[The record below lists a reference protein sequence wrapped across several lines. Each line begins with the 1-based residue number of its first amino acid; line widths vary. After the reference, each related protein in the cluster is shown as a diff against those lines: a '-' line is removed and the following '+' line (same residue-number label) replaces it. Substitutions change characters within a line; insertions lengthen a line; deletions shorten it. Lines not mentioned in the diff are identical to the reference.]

1 MDKYLNNAL
10 FWQKLDTIYLSSEV
24 IIDKPKGFVHP
35 LYANLVYPV
44 NYGYLKDTLAA
55 GDGICVY
62 KGTENNGL
70 QHVIIS
76 ADVLKKDV
84 EVKLLVNCSLDEV
97 KEILFFLN
105 QTDLQKSVLISRSN
119 EIPSWGES
127 DN

>member
-10 FWQKLDTIYLSSEV
+10 FWQKIDTIYLSSEV

-44 NYGYLKDTLAA
+44 DYGYLSDTIAA
-55 GDGICVY
+55 NDGICVY
-62 KGTENNGL
+62 QGTASTGL
-70 QHVIIS
+70 KHIIIS
-76 ADVLKKDV
+76 ADILKKDV
-84 EVKLLVNCSLDEV
+84 EVKLLVDCSDDEV